1 MAAPLIAIPALV
13 SALITA
19 LGVCAKWIIEHTHIV
34 KIVIVCGLLI
44 TAFESGL
51 KAYTWLFQHFQN
63 FLTSLG
69 SFPAGGGGNLSL
81 LAKVNYCIPLS
92 EMLSLLAVY
101 ITFASMCLSFKGV
114 LCLYRAI
121 PFKSA

>member
-63 FLTSLG
+63 FLKSLDG
-69 SFPAGGGGNLSL
+69 FNAGGGNLSL

>member
-63 FLTSLG
+63 FLKSLD
-69 SFPAGGGGNLSL
+69 SFHAGGGNLSL

-101 ITFASMCLSFKGV
+101 ITFAAMCLSFKGV